1 MQRTTLLALSSS
13 ALTALCSAQTASFT
27 ATELAP
33 LVFQFTD
40 TSTGGTPTAWAW
52 DFDGDGNPDDTNQN
66 PVWVFQE
73 GGGYPVTLTVT
84 FASSTATT
92 TQEVFPNAITLPPFG
107 STFSSGALTRGYWFQ
122 TPERFSIISLQ
133 VPDESAHGT
142 QNVAVYRMSSP
153 PPVFSANATGGL
165 EFFEAG
171 TPSNVKIPCVVSYD
185 VGEYVGVLGACGDAT
200 TMRNSYCNATQA
212 QPGELL
218 GVPIQLSRF
227 LTQTNIVTN
236 NGMGAYSTEVNG
248 YVTRIYTEVTPC
260 VGIPYGDGSPSSQAP
275 APVLSTTALPFLGQT
290 AELTVEN
297 SDTAALG
304 IVAVGI
310 GRANVPSP
318 LGTVLIGSIDGSV
331 ALNNGAL
338 MNPGSYTFQWA
349 IPNNPAL
356 QGFGPVNW
364 QAASLVTGTGEFAL
378 SNGNEWWLS
387 AQ

>member
-1 MQRTTLLALSSS
+1 MQRTHFFALPVC

-27 ATELAP
+27 TTELAP

-52 DFDGDGNPDDTNQN
+52 DFDGDGVTDDTSQN
-66 PVWVFQE
+66 PVWVYLE

-84 FASSTATT
+84 FGTATAST

-107 STFSSGALTRGYWFQ
+107 STFSASALTRGYWFQ

-133 VPDESAHGT
+133 VPDESMHGT
-142 QNVAVYRMSSP
+142 QNVAVYRMSSAP
-153 PPVFSANATGGL
+153 PTYSASATGGL

-185 VGEYVGVLGACGDAT
+185 VGDYVGVLGACGDAS
-200 TMRNSYCNATQA
+200 TMRNSYCNAPQA

-227 LTQTNIVTN
+227 LTQTNIVSN
-236 NGMGAYSTEVNG
+236 NGMGAYSTEVG
-248 YVTRIYTEVTPC
+248 GFVTRIYTEVTPC
-260 VGIPYGDGSPSSQAP
+260 VGIPYGDGSPTSQAP
-275 APVLSTTALPFLGQT
+275 APRLKTTALPFLGQSG
-290 AELTVEN
+290 ELTLEN
-297 SDTAALG
+297 DDTGAIG
-304 IVAVGI
+304 IVAVGV

-318 LGTVLIGSIDGSV
+318 LGDVLIGSLVGSV
-331 ALNNGAL
+331 ALNNGAP
-338 MNPGSYTFQWA
+338 MNPGDYTFQWP
-349 IPNNPAL
+349 IPNNSAL

-364 QAASLVTGTGEFAL
+364 QAATVTVSTGEFAL

-387 AQ
+387 L